1 MRSILSFFS
10 ALLVLIAAPLAAQD
24 FPELT
29 GRVVDQA
36 EIIPA
41 DVELQLNQQ
50 LEALE
55 VQSQRQL
62 VVVTLASLQGYPI
75 GDFGYQLGRHWGIGD
90 AERND
95 GIMLIVAPNERE
107 TRIEVGYGLEPIITD
122 GLSWEI
128 IDQLMIPQFRQGD
141 FPAGIAAGTNAL
153 VSQLQLPEEEA
164 RAIAA
169 QANEQRSSDG
179 GFPIG
184 GLFWFAIIFFF
195 FILPMLRGGGR
206 RRRYRGRGREFGDTA
221 RDIILWEVGSAI
233 VRGAMSGGDD
243 WGGGGGS
250 GGGGGF
256 SGGGGSFGGGGAS
269 GGW

>member
-1 MRSILSFFS
+1 MRSILSIFAAFL
-10 ALLVLIAAPLAAQD
+10 ALIAAPLAAQD

-90 AERND
+90 TERND

-107 TRIEVGYGLEPIITD
+107 TRIEVGYGLLRAPMRWSANCNCPKRKRAPSLRRPMNSEAPMAD
-122 GLSWEI
+122 
-128 IDQLMIPQFRQGD
+128 FRL
-141 FPAGIAAGTNAL
+141 AA
-153 VSQLQLPEEEA
+153 
-164 RAIAA
+164 
-169 QANEQRSSDG
+169 
-179 GFPIG
+179 
-184 GLFWFAIIFFF
+184 
-195 FILPMLRGGGR
+195 
-206 RRRYRGRGREFGDTA
+206 
-221 RDIILWEVGSAI
+221 
-233 VRGAMSGGDD
+233 
-243 WGGGGGS
+243 
-250 GGGGGF
+250 
-256 SGGGGSFGGGGAS
+256 
-269 GGW
+269 